1 MKKVKLVVV
10 LVLSL
15 FLTTINVFALVNTN
29 TIGSIEGK
37 YSFGDF
43 NITDTNVYL
52 YRLADLSSDEKF
64 TYVDDFVGLSSDIN
78 TIRVSEWNNFA
89 TEVYKYIKD
98 KNVNYIKDAKT
109 DSEGK
114 FTFSELKVGLYLILV
129 DNKKTE
135 DYEYS
140 SKPILVSIPNRNE
153 ITDTYMYDLSI
164 FVKTEAKSLNVNPGG
179 DEDTPKPPY
188 TGDDIYKYVLI
199 FACSFVIFV
208 GVVVYLI
215 VKAKKEK

>member
-1 MKKVKLVVV
+1 MIDNMFRAFDYACDKYYSVIYDREHCGYEQRVEGL
-10 LVLSL
+10 LMNYTGDNIILLSDKG
-15 FLTTINVFALVNTN
+15 IYH
-29 TIGSIEGK
+29 IK
-37 YSFGDF
+37 YRD
-43 NITDTNVYL
+43 
-52 YRLADLSSDEKF
+52 
-64 TYVDDFVGLSSDIN
+64 
-78 TIRVSEWNNFA
+78 
-89 TEVYKYIKD
+89 
-98 KNVNYIKDAKT
+98 VNYIKDAKT

-114 FTFSELKVGLYLILV
+114 FTFGELKVGLYLILV

-199 FACSFVIFV
+199 FACSFVIFA